1 MTDIARLGAEFD
13 GRSLETAVKIL
24 DKLSVEAAAAEVASK
39 KLAQTQTSAS
49 AAIAR
54 GNAQAASSAL
64 KIAQASGN
72 ATAAEIKQLR
82 AQSQSAAAAYSAAQA
97 LDTQASAALK
107 AAQANLSLADAA
119 QKVVTS
125 QTLASGGTEAFNNSL
140 RSMGQTA
147 GQQQANMTN
156 MISQFQDIGVTAA
169 MGMNPMLIA
178 LQQGS
183 QMSLVFANA
192 AMQAGGPGGAVKL
205 LGQSLVGLVSPISL
219 VTIGLTAAAAVAIQY
234 AMSLVGATDESK
246 KLEWASNG
254 LADVQ
259 GVLGDIMDL
268 TTGKVK
274 NQSAAMRDLA
284 LAKMQVM
291 RVEAM
296 GKASEAMSAIQDFN
310 YGGRKTFRALMPMS
324 RNEREGD
331 RILRDLMSGFTSG
344 AIDAGKTLE
353 TLDKLRMGGFVSED
367 RWKTLAMSV
376 ANYGMELKNAEAAAK
391 GIESLESGNLDP
403 ALRESGK
410 KKGGKPPKSSAEK
423 FSDMMKEADI
433 RIASLN
439 REAQVVELTGE
450 AAKVAAA
457 KNELLTAA
465 MSAGV
470 NVTDKSVIA
479 QIESRA
485 ALIGQA
491 QQAIETKQALVD
503 LNKQADNQ
511 IASIEAAGRMIGLYG
526 RELKFAQ
533 SYQELLNEAMNKGIP
548 ITDALRESLMGK
560 AGRIASAA
568 SANESAS
575 FIEGL
580 IRQADLETFDLSRL
594 RGEIGLTG
602 IALAAYRYETD
613 KLRAAKQ
620 ANIDLTPEYL
630 TAIQQSAAIYAT
642 EADAIAQATRRIE
655 EQREAY
661 KSIGMSVSDAFKG
674 MLTAGRSWRDGMK
687 GIINAVI
694 DQLWQMY
701 VVQQIV
707 GLVSGA
713 LGGGGVKV
721 SAASTFAS
729 IDAAAN
735 VAGAGIAGARAKGGP
750 VEPGKTYLVGEEGAE
765 LFTPDRHGQIIPSG
779 QTANAGKA
787 PMVINVDARGAT
799 DPAAVRAQVQQ
810 GIAEAAPLIVAAAES
825 RTIST
830 ISRQRLG
837 SNAR

>member
-97 LDTQASAALK
+97 LDTQTSAALK

-156 MISQFQDIGVTAA
+156 MVAQFQDIGVTAA

-192 AMQAGGPGGAVKL
+192 AMQAGGPGGAVRL
-205 LGQSLVGLVSPISL
+205 MGQSLLGLVSPISL
-219 VTIGLTAAAAVAIQY
+219 VTIGLTAGVAWLIQW
-234 AMSLVGATDESK
+234 AMSSDKAEKQTDRFGHTIKDLTDSTHKYNEAASAQKLASYSLAEITDELNRLS
-246 KLEWASNG
+246 
-254 LADVQ
+254 
-259 GVLGDIMDL
+259 
-268 TTGKVK
+268 
-274 NQSAAMRDLA
+274 
-284 LAKMQVM
+284 
-291 RVEAM
+291 
-296 GKASEAMSAIQDFN
+296 
-310 YGGRKTFRALMPMS
+310 GRYT
-324 RNEREGD
+324 
-331 RILRDLMSGFTSG
+331 
-344 AIDAGKTLE
+344 E
-353 TLDKLRMGGFVSED
+353 TLDQQAAAALTVAKSKIQEAQASLIKAEALAIENKQMAKNFQLSSNAMRMGIGEPGARSAAGAAAALSGAFQIAADNSEGEVA
-367 RWKTLAMSV
+367 RLKALVGEAWSAMMFLRIGGPAGKKEPKTPKSGAGRSSGGGGSASEKMGNGLSF
-376 ANYGMELKNAEAAAK
+376 AEAFKDDTAA
-391 GIESLESGNLDP
+391 IEELNNAVKKFDDLVKNVGGQNVPQWQMRMDELTAAFDAARPGVADLTAATVDYQN
-403 ALRESGK
+403 ALREIAMGPIQDAIDRQQDLIDKASG
-410 KKGGKPPKSSAEK
+410 
-423 FSDMMKEADI
+423 
-433 RIASLN
+433 
-439 REAQVVELTGE
+439 
-450 AAKVAAA
+450 
-457 KNELLTAA
+457 
-465 MSAGV
+465 
-470 NVTDKSVIA
+470 
-479 QIESRA
+479 
-485 ALIGQA
+485 
-491 QQAIETKQALVD
+491 VD
-503 LNKQADNQ
+503 
-511 IASIEAAGRMIGLYG
+511 ASIEKLRFQFMQMAYAQSNSTLTTLQLLEALNQFDQKTA
-526 RELKFAQ
+526 ELKVAERNEEIRR
-533 SYQELLNEAMNKGIP
+533 SYE
-548 ITDALRESLMGK
+548 
-560 AGRIASAA
+560 
-568 SANESAS
+568 
-575 FIEGL
+575 
-580 IRQADLETFDLSRL
+580 
-594 RGEIGLTG
+594 
-602 IALAAYRYETD
+602 
-613 KLRAAKQ
+613 
-620 ANIDLTPEYL
+620 
-630 TAIQQSAAIYAT
+630 
-642 EADAIAQATRRIE
+642 
-655 EQREAY
+655 
-661 KSIGMSVSDAFKG
+661 SIGSSVSDAFKG

-810 GIAEAAPLIVAAAES
+810 GILEAAPAIVAAAEA
-825 RTIST
+825 RTITS